1 MTKIMPLDKII
12 IKFIYQRNRCQLPC
26 RPHCSAQNSGRYT
39 QRERERESA
48 SKKGGVTG
56 WRPEG
61 RKEGGKNQEAQ
72 KIGPKSVRIF
82 VAMSKGE
89 GSIFVSF

>member
-1 MTKIMPLDKII
+1 VHKTAED
-12 IKFIYQRNRCQLPC
+12 
-26 RPHCSAQNSGRYT
+26 
-39 QRERERESA
+39 RERERESEE
-48 SKKGGVTG
+48 KG
-56 WRPEG
+56 RCEG
-61 RKEGGKNQEAQ
+61 REGRRGGKNQEAQ

>member
-26 RPHCSAQNSGRYT
+26 RPHCSAQNSGRYRE
-39 QRERERESA
+39 RERERES
-48 SKKGGVTG
+48 KKGGVRG
-56 WRPEG
+56 GGRREG
-61 RKEGGKNQEAQ
+61 RRGGKNQEAQ